1 MWVKCLDTLALID
14 QPKLIHYG
22 SYETQFLRRMKARY
36 CSAPMNAELIDYM
49 ISSSVNLLSFTYA
62 QIYFP
67 TYSNT
72 LKEVARF
79 LGFEWS
85 ERDPSGLRALMWRSE
100 WENSRDSGIKQELTT
115 YNAEDCAAVQKVA
128 DAIAR
133 VCDEQRTTDAAVDS
147 IVLSD
152 GVLLAHELSLF
163 GVSVPSR
170 SRIVVDPVVVLT
182 HTCRS
187 SDLARRNPIEFEKS
201 CARNTEEGKRRA
213 MTSIAKSFTDSE
225 TNKTESVRARNS
237 INTGNSDA

>member
-1 MWVKCLDTLALID
+1 MSDNNRIYRSFWADDPSDEKVMWVKCLDTLALID
-14 QPKLIHYG
+14 QLKLIHYG

-100 WENSRDSGIKQELTT
+100 WENSRDSGIKQELTI

-170 SRIVVDPVVVLT
+170 SRIVVDPGGSVNSHLPVLRFSEKEPDRIRKVL
-182 HTCRS
+182 RS
-187 SDLARRNPIEFEKS
+187 EH
-201 CARNTEEGKRRA
+201 
-213 MTSIAKSFTDSE
+213 
-225 TNKTESVRARNS
+225 
-237 INTGNSDA
+237 